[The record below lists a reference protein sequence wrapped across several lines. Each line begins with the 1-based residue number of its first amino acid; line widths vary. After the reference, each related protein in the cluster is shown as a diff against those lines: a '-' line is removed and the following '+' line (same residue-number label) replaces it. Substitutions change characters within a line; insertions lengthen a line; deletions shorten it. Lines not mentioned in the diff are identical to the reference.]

1 MIVLIPCKSLRA
13 GKSRLASCLDAAQR
27 HRLCAYFLTRA
38 IELAI
43 AVASA
48 ERVRIITPDPDAVS
62 VAARFSVPTFADND
76 RELNA
81 ALTSA
86 RDEIAS
92 RTLPPQRLMILPID
106 LPYATADAIAAAA
119 RSDADVL
126 IASDEAG
133 HGTNLL
139 LLSPGAG
146 RFRFAF
152 GEESFGA
159 HVRQA
164 RDAGLNLQILD
175 DPRLTRDIDEP
186 NQYAAWTKS
195 ASFPRRLMTPKGVE
209 APARDAAMN

>member
-1 MIVLIPCKSLRA
+1 MIVLIPCKSLSA

-27 HRLCAYFLTRA
+27 HSLCAYFLTHT

-43 AVASA
+43 AVAGA
-48 ERVRIITPDPDAVS
+48 ERVRIVTSDGQAVS
-62 VAARFSVPTFADND
+62 VAARFSVPTIADTD
-76 RELNA
+76 RGLNA

-86 RDEIAS
+86 RNEVAERS
-92 RTLPPQRLMILPID
+92 LSPQRLMILPID
-106 LPYATADAIAAAA
+106 LPYASADAIAAAA

-133 HGTNLL
+133 RGTNLL
-139 LLSPGAG
+139 LLSTSAG
-146 RFRFAF
+146 GFRFSF
-152 GEESFGA
+152 GEDSFGA

-175 DPRLTRDIDEP
+175 DPRLARDIDQP

-195 ASFPRRLMTPKGVE
+195 VTFPRRLMTPEGVE
-209 APARDAAMN
+209 APARHAAVN